1 MAVRPGGAEYRI
13 GAETLTSGSV
23 FTNSVHIRPTSAHII
38 VEIVARTAHHLPR
51 PARGAHH
58 VSDTLQSCTASTLM

>member
-23 FTNSVHIRPTSAHII
+23 FTNSVHIRPTSAHVS
-38 VEIVARTAHHLPR
+38 VEIVVRTGHLCQ
-51 PARGAHH
+51 PARGAHD
-58 VSDTLQSCTASTLM
+58 VSDTLQSCTASTSM